1 MTRGLRVTGSGG
13 EMEATRLLIMQALLK
28 GSWDLVIGVISKVTT
43 VIITY
48 NPNSGTYNPTY

>member
-1 MTRGLRVTGSGG
+1 MVRVK
-13 EMEATRLLIMQALLK
+13 LHK

-48 NPNSGTYNPTY
+48 NPNRGTHNLTY